1 MDLDVVK
8 RTKILLV
15 DDDETYT
22 KVTKMYLENNGLSI
36 QSFNN
41 PIEALEYCKKN
52 KIDIILLDYFMPE
65 MTGEEFLKELRKF
78 DTRAVVILQTGF
90 AEEKPPIETL
100 TALDIQGYY
109 DKTKGVQDLL
119 LMILS
124 TIKTVSLLLYR
135 NNPDTNNIEYSF
147 MSVGVDIEDDNADEG
162 NDVSLGF
169 ELDIV
174 SKEIGND
181 DNSEIGTV
189 RIF

>member
-1 MDLDVVK
+1 
-8 RTKILLV
+8 
-15 DDDETYT
+15 
-22 KVTKMYLENNGLSI
+22 
-36 QSFNN
+36 
-41 PIEALEYCKKN
+41 
-52 KIDIILLDYFMPE
+52 MPE